1 MHLTFRTIRT
11 DKPNSC
17 LEFLDVNHVA
27 DPGSLAGFYT
37 TNYIKPTA
45 QNRTF
50 LNGRSYHPRSTFRSI
65 IYCECIRL
73 KRLNER
79 QDLYIQAIDEL
90 KAKCLKSGFNKEV
103 TLSMTEIAKT
113 WTERFRPP
121 KDKKAEKRTVW
132 ATSFPNLLRPSGK
145 ERALNNKAQI
155 TYRRPQTLG
164 QQLTKY
170 KSLALNEKAVS
181 NEGSCQCSHC
191 SLCGNHGKGA
201 NMVVCAKSI
210 RINSK
215 EFKIQRTLTCA
226 DWGIYA
232 AVCKI
237 CDAVYVG
244 QTSTSFS
251 KRFNSHRHIWKKG
264 CKEITDQAALR
275 CHYDT
280 KHPDE
285 KGRTL
290 PQAFKVFFVDQPN
303 SMKQLDLC
311 ESLWVNR
318 LQAQININKTLLPRF
333 T

>member
-1 MHLTFRTIRT
+1 MF
-11 DKPNSC
+11 
-17 LEFLDVNHVA
+17 
-27 DPGSLAGFYT
+27 
-37 TNYIKPTA
+37 
-45 QNRTF
+45 
-50 LNGRSYHPRSTFRSI
+50 
-65 IYCECIRL
+65 
-73 KRLNER
+73 
-79 QDLYIQAIDEL
+79 
-90 KAKCLKSGFNKEV
+90 
-103 TLSMTEIAKT
+103 
-113 WTERFRPP
+113 
-121 KDKKAEKRTVW
+121 
-132 ATSFPNLLRPSGK
+132 
-145 ERALNNKAQI
+145 
-155 TYRRPQTLG
+155 
-164 QQLTKY
+164 
-170 KSLALNEKAVS
+170 
-181 NEGSCQCSHC
+181 
-191 SLCGNHGKGA
+191 
-201 NMVVCAKSI
+201 VCAKSI

-303 SMKQLDLC
+303 SMKQLDSS

-318 LQAQININKTLLPRF
+318 LQAQININKTLLPIF